1 MNNKKIIKKIIN
13 LNLEKKFYEY
23 GIGKMINQKVY
34 KLPSKPRPN
43 ETSIKVGGSSFDPVC
58 PDLTRLYSIV
68 RMRKI
73 ITVLEFGSGK
83 STSARHVCLLCDIMC
98 NKGKIMAANRH
109 GINNSN
115 IGPLA
120 KCSFEET
127 TDQFKSAGIFGM
139 KDLIEGVSANIMVGQ
154 IPKCGTGD
162 SEIIL
167 DEEKIVKFMK
177 EKSAI
182 EKQKSEKEEKDEIN
196 DIFNQEEFVN
206 NDLFDIDLIEGD
218 NIDI

>member
-1 MNNKKIIKKIIN
+1 MLVCLFDILCKDYVDSTRTLSIDIN
-13 LNLEKKFYEY
+13 EMYATFGIESARFILEQQINEVFKF
-23 GIGKMINQKVY
+23 
-34 KLPSKPRPN
+34 
-43 ETSIKVGGSSFDPVC
+43 
-58 PDLTRLYSIV
+58 
-68 RMRKI
+68 
-73 ITVLEFGSGK
+73 SGK